1 VLRIKFSAG
10 RQFSTSKSASSPS
23 AKTLCATLK
32 DETTTLTET
41 KKYEILEA
49 LPTYGPMYIPVTEN
63 EEAFY
68 SEGFAVRFYKLD
80 GTNWVA
86 NFKPGW
92 TDLKI
97 IYELKDTSNLLVIAC
112 GTCYLMNPEETKPI
126 SVFGVGYSTVFK
138 TEDGRLV
145 LQDQTDLTIVETN
158 GNHWDTERISWDGL
172 KDLKLENN
180 IVTGLAY
187 DPMDDADE
195 WINFT
200 FDINVKTLTGGSYKI
215 YETINK
221 PWWKVW

>member
-1 VLRIKFSAG
+1 MATGTG
-10 RQFSTSKSASSPS
+10 RSFESRSRHKHWS
-23 AKTLCATLK
+23 LCATLK

-97 IYELKDTSNLLVIAC
+97 IYELKDTSNLLIIAC

-187 DPMDDADE
+187 DPMNDADE
-195 WINFT
+195 WVNFT